1 MSAPMHSRPRQKSTT
16 DVLRRAG
23 CVFAE
28 DEARILLN
36 AAQSPAELDVMIA
49 RRVAGEPLEIIVGW
63 AGFCGLRIVLEPG
76 VFVPRRRTEFLA
88 RQACSLTAPGGVAVD
103 LCCGSGAV
111 GAVLQ
116 ANVPAIE
123 LYAIDIEPAAVHC
136 ARRNIAAPG
145 HVLAGDLYDPLPTQ
159 LRGRIDVI
167 AANAPYVPTDSI
179 RLMPPEARLH
189 EPRVSLDGGVDG
201 LDIQRRIADEA
212 ATWLKPGGHL
222 LVETS
227 NEQVDR
233 TVESFTHRGFLVKI
247 SEHHATSSTV
257 VTGTKP
263 AARVTY

>member
-1 MSAPMHSRPRQKSTT
+1 MAAPIPSRSRQKSTT

-28 DEARILLN
+28 DEARVLLN
-36 AAQSPAELDVMIA
+36 AAQSPTELDVMIA

-63 AGFCGLRIVLEPG
+63 AGFCGLRILLEPG

-111 GAVLQ
+111 GAALQ

-123 LYAIDIEPAAVHC
+123 LYATDIEPAAVHC
-136 ARRNIAAPG
+136 ARRNIIPPG
-145 HVLAGDLYDPLPTQ
+145 HVLNGDLYDPLPSR

-179 RLMPPEARLH
+179 RLLPPEARLH
-189 EPRVSLDGGVDG
+189 EPRVSLDGGIDG

-212 ATWLKPGGHL
+212 ATWLKSGGHL

-233 TVESFTHRGFLVKI
+233 TVESFTHGGLLVTI
-247 SEHHATSSTV
+247 SVHDATSSTV
-257 VTGTKP
+257 VIGTKS
-263 AARVTY
+263 